1 MNLFQANHCL
11 ICQKEIDAEIG
22 WQELFTRTEEKVI
35 CRECEESFEEIKGA
49 LCHICGRQLQGLN
62 PQFIENDC
70 CYDCIRWEKDPK
82 WEGILNRNISLYTY
96 NDYLQELIA
105 RFKYRG
111 DYILAKV
118 FKQEIR
124 RNIETLKPDFIIP
137 IPLSTERLY
146 ERGFNQAE
154 ALIITAGLAPS
165 HLLNRIHTE
174 KQSKKSREERIHLS
188 EIFQI
193 STSATIEAKNILL
206 IDDIYTTGSTL
217 RHAALPLK
225 QAGAA
230 NIMSLTLARG

>member
-11 ICQKEIDAEIG
+11 ICHKEIDAEIG

-35 CRECEESFEEIKGA
+35 CRECEESFEELKGT
-49 LCHICGRQLQGLN
+49 LCKICGRRLQGLD
-62 PQFIENDC
+62 PQFIDGDI
-70 CYDCIRWEKDPK
+70 CYDCVRWEKGPE
-82 WEGILNRNISLYTY
+82 WEDVLNRNISLYAY
-96 NDYLQELIA
+96 NTFLQELIA
-105 RFKYRG
+105 RYKYRG

-137 IPLSTERLY
+137 IPLSPERHY

-154 ALIITAGLAPS
+154 ALIITAGQTPT
-165 HLLNRIHTE
+165 HLLTRIHTE
-174 KQSKKSREERIHLS
+174 KQSKKSREERIHLN

-193 STSATIEAKNILL
+193 SSFATFKAKNILL

>member
-11 ICQKEIDAEIG
+11 ICHKEIDAEIG
-22 WQELFTRTEEKVI
+22 WKELFLRTEEKVI
-35 CRECEESFEEIKGA
+35 CRECDESFEELKGA
-49 LCHICGRQLQGLN
+49 LCKICGRRLLGLDS
-62 PQFIENDC
+62 QFIDGEI
-70 CYDCIRWEKDPK
+70 CYDCIRWEKDPE
-82 WEGILNRNISLYTY
+82 WEGVLSRNISLYTY
-96 NDYLQELIA
+96 NGFLQELIA
-105 RFKYRG
+105 RYKYRG
-111 DYILAKV
+111 DYILANV
-118 FKQEIR
+118 FKQKIK

-154 ALIITAGLAPS
+154 ALIITAGHTPS
-165 HLLNRIHTE
+165 HPLTRNHTE
-174 KQSKKSREERIHLS
+174 KQSKKSREERIHLHK
-188 EIFQI
+188 IFNI
-193 STSATIEAKNILL
+193 STSATFEAKNILL

>member
-1 MNLFQANHCL
+1 MNLFQADHCL
-11 ICQKEIDAEIG
+11 ICHKEIDAEIG

-35 CRECEESFEEIKGA
+35 CRECEESFEELKGA
-49 LCHICGRQLQGLN
+49 LCKICGRRLQGLD
-62 PQFIENDC
+62 PQFIDGEM
-70 CYDCIRWEKDPK
+70 CYDCTRWEKDPE
-82 WEGILNRNISLYTY
+82 WEGIFNRNISLYAY
-96 NDYLQELIA
+96 NGFLQELIA
-105 RFKYRG
+105 RYKYRG
-111 DYILAKV
+111 DYILANV
-118 FKQEIR
+118 FKQKIN

-154 ALIITAGLAPS
+154 ALITSAEQIPS
-165 HLLNRIHTE
+165 HLLTRNHTE

-193 STSATIEAKNILL
+193 STSETIEAKNILL

-230 NIMSLTLARG
+230 NIMSLTIARG

>member
-62 PQFIENDC
+62 PQFIENDN

-96 NDYLQELIA
+96 NDFLQELIA

-193 STSATIEAKNILL
+193 STSAAIEAKNLLL

>member
-11 ICQKEIDAEIG
+11 ICHKEIDAEIG
-22 WQELFTRTEEKVI
+22 WKELFLRTEEKVI
-35 CRECEESFEEIKGA
+35 CRECDESFEELKGA
-49 LCHICGRQLQGLN
+49 LCKICGRRLLGLDS
-62 PQFIENDC
+62 QFIKGDS
-70 CYDCIRWEKDPK
+70 CYDCVRWEKDPE
-82 WEGILNRNISLYTY
+82 WEGVLKRNISLYAY
-96 NDYLQELIA
+96 NDFLQGLIA
-105 RFKYRG
+105 RYKFRG
-111 DYILAKV
+111 DYILADV
-118 FKQEIR
+118 FKQKIK
-124 RNIETLKPDFIIP
+124 RNINTLNPDLIIP
-137 IPLSTERLY
+137 IPLSPERLY

-154 ALIITAGLAPS
+154 ALITSAGQTPS
-165 HLLNRIHTE
+165 HLLTRNHTE

-193 STSATIEAKNILL
+193 SSSATFEAKNILL

>member
-1 MNLFQANHCL
+1 MNLFQDNHCL
-11 ICQKEIDAEIG
+11 VCHKEIVAEIG
-22 WQELFTRTEEKVI
+22 WQELFLRTEEKVI
-35 CRECEESFEEIKGA
+35 CRECEESFEELKGA
-49 LCHICGRQLQGLN
+49 LCKICGRRLQGLD
-62 PQFIENDC
+62 PQFIDGDSCFDC
-70 CYDCIRWEKDPK
+70 VRWEKDPG
-82 WEGILNRNISLYTY
+82 WEGVLNRNISLYAY
-96 NDYLQELIA
+96 NDFLQELIA
-105 RFKYRG
+105 RYKYRG
-111 DYILAKV
+111 DYILANV
-118 FKQEIR
+118 FKQKIK

-154 ALIITAGLAPS
+154 ALITSAEQIPS
-165 HLLNRIHTE
+165 HLLTRNHTE

-193 STSATIEAKNILL
+193 STSETIEAKNILL

-230 NIMSLTLARG
+230 NIMSLTIARG

>member
-11 ICQKEIDAEIG
+11 VCHKEIDAEIG

-35 CRECEESFEEIKGA
+35 CRECEESFEELKGA
-49 LCHICGRQLQGLN
+49 LCKICGRQLERLDA
-62 PQFIENDC
+62 QFIEDDN

-82 WEGILNRNISLYTY
+82 WEGILNRNISLYAY
-96 NDYLQELIA
+96 NDFLQELIA
-105 RFKYRG
+105 RYKYRG
-111 DYILAKV
+111 DYILANV
-118 FKQEIR
+118 FKQKIK
-124 RNIETLKPDFIIP
+124 RNIEILKPDHIIP
-137 IPLSTERLY
+137 IPLSPERLY

-154 ALIITAGLAPS
+154 ALIITAGHASS
-165 HLLNRIHTE
+165 HLLTRNHSE
-174 KQSKKSREERIHLS
+174 KQSKKSRRERIHQS
-188 EIFQI
+188 EIFNI
-193 STSATIEAKNILL
+193 STPATFEAKNILL